1 MTASPRT
8 VLTLKRAR
16 LQKTVLEERLHK
28 VLANAGL
35 GSRRALEQ
43 RIERGEIQVNSE
55 TAEIGSSVRCGDRVV
70 IDGRQFVVATEHGE
84 QAAVLLYHKSEGEV
98 TTREDPEN
106 RPTIFENLPRI
117 KGARW
122 IAVGRLDINTT
133 GLLLLTTDGEL
144 AHALMHPSSN
154 IEREYLCRVHG
165 EVPDLMVE
173 RLHSGIE
180 LEDGPARFEDIQVI
194 SSSGSHSWFRVS
206 LHEGRNRE
214 VRRIW
219 ESQGFMISR
228 LKRIRYGQVEL
239 PRALRRGHS
248 QVLDA
253 EGIKNLRASVA
264 LSDPSPT
271 LTLKP
276 VLHQRRSG
284 RHVHEIRPPSKAAQA
299 WTGSRGDEARE
310 FAAFDRLR
318 DDDHRR
324 SPGARPKRGS
334 RSGNEIN
341 GNVAKPDRNNTSK
354 GRKPRSFAPGQ
365 ELPSVRSWFAG
376 DSRTGKNV
384 SGRPAGKKAGG
395 PRNASNSRKPASK
408 ASGRRP
414 AGTHHRGGPPR

>member
-1 MTASPRT
+1 MTASPRS
-8 VLTLKRAR
+8 VLTLKRA
-16 LQKTVLEERLHK
+16 QHPKTVLEERLHK

-43 RIERGEIQVNSE
+43 RIEHGEIQVNGE
-55 TAEIGSSVRCGDRVV
+55 TAEIGSSVRCGDRV
-70 IDGRQFVVATEHGE
+70 ILDGRQFVVATEHGE
-84 QAAVLLYHKSEGEV
+84 QAAVLLYHKPEGEV

-144 AHALMHPSSN
+144 ANALMHPSSN
-154 IEREYLCRVHG
+154 IKREYLCRVHG
-165 EVPDLMVE
+165 EVPDLMIE
-173 RLHSGIE
+173 RLRSGIE

-219 ESQGFMISR
+219 ESQGFMVSR

-239 PRALRRGHS
+239 PRALRRGHT

-253 EGIKNLRASVA
+253 EGIKNLRASVD
-264 LSDPSPT
+264 LGEPSPT

-284 RHVHEIRPPSKAAQA
+284 RHVHEIRPPSRTPQA
-299 WTGSRGDEARE
+299 WTGSGNDESRE

-318 DDDHRR
+318 DDDNRR
-324 SPGARPKRGS
+324 SPGARRKRGS
-334 RSGNEIN
+334 RSGGEVN
-341 GNVAKPDRNNTSK
+341 GNVAKPDRNKTSK

-376 DSRTGKNV
+376 DTRAGKNTP
-384 SGRPAGKKAGG
+384 GKPAGKKTSG
-395 PRNASNSRKPASK
+395 PHKASNSRKPAGKS
-408 ASGRRP
+408 SGRRP
-414 AGTHHRGGPPR
+414 AGTHRGGPPR